1 MTAVIMPRQGQS
13 VESCIITSL
22 AKKEGDTVSVGDLL
36 FSYET
41 DKSAF
46 DEMSAVSGKI
56 LKIFYAEGDDVPCL
70 ENVLV
75 IGEEGED
82 ISVFAPT
89 ASADTVKEE
98 TAASPVEAVKSVAKS
113 AVVPVDPA
121 NMKIS
126 PRAKNL
132 AAQSKA
138 DLSKAEPTGP
148 NGRIIE
154 RDVLTL
160 LDKGFRTGR
169 DNIITPVQAEAKSS
183 DTATPVLPAEY
194 EDVKHTNVRKVIAKA
209 MHSSLSTMAQLTLNS
224 SFDATQ
230 ILKFRADL
238 KTSGEKL
245 GLENITLNDIVL
257 YATAKTLL
265 NHKDVN
271 ANYFDDYMRYFNV
284 VNLGIAVD
292 TDRGLLVPVLF
303 NAEKLSLNELSKAAK
318 ALISDAK
325 KGIVPP
331 DNLKGGSFTVTNLGS
346 LGVESFTPVIN
357 PPQTCIL
364 GVNNI
369 TKRVKDV
376 NGEIKMYDCM
386 ALSLTFDHRAIDG
399 APAARF
405 LAELC
410 ASLENFYL
418 LLAK

>member
-1 MTAVIMPRQGQS
+1 MTAIIMPRQGQS
-13 VESCIITSL
+13 VESCIITAI
-22 AKKEGDTVSVGDLL
+22 AKKEGDTVNAGDLL

-46 DEMSAVSGKI
+46 DEMSSVSGKV
-56 LKIFYAEGDDVPCL
+56 LKFFYAEGDDVPCL
-70 ENVLV
+70 ENVLI
-75 IGEEGED
+75 IGEEGEN
-82 ISVFAPT
+82 ISAFKSNV
-89 ASADTVKEE
+89 SDNIKEE
-98 TAASPVEAVKSVAKS
+98 TAIPAGAKNYVEKAAAAS
-113 AVVPVDPA
+113 VDPA
-121 NMKIS
+121 NIKIS

-132 AAQSKA
+132 AVQSKA
-138 DLSKAEPTGP
+138 DLSKAEPSGP

-154 RDVLTL
+154 RDVQTL
-160 LDKGFRTGR
+160 LDKGLRTGR
-169 DNIITPVQAEAKSS
+169 EETDTPVQSEAKSS
-183 DTATPVLPAEY
+183 DDTMFK
-194 EDVKHTNVRKVIAKA
+194 DVKHTNVRKVIAKA
-209 MHSSLSTMAQLTLNS
+209 MYTSLSTMAQLTLNS
-224 SFDATQ
+224 SFDAAQ

-238 KTSGEKL
+238 KASGEKT
-245 GLENITLNDIVL
+245 GLENITLNDVIL

-271 ANYFDDYMRYFNV
+271 ANYFDDYMRYFKV

-292 TDRGLLVPVLF
+292 TDRGLIVPVLF

-318 ALISDAK
+318 ILISDAK
-325 KGIVPP
+325 NGTVSP

-369 TKRVKDV
+369 TKRVKEVD
-376 NGEIKMYDCM
+376 NEIKMYDCM

-410 ASLENFYL
+410 SSLENFNL